1 MKLWNN
7 NTNGVHIVD
16 DNKLWPRCSYI
27 LPDELVNAPFNEA
40 VPVPHKIKPYYPG
53 RAEGGTTAV
62 YRAGAIGDAIMATGI
77 IRYLIE
83 TSGGAVDVYC
93 PARNMPLYA
102 GLGARVLPLP
112 PTAEAW
118 ASYEAHVPLDDL
130 FSGKVGGTELGTGP
144 GNHYDR
150 IYLWMGAEGIVAD
163 VNGKA
168 GDVRLVDAKY
178 KKPYIYTVQP
188 DTDELKKIGVWP
200 LPAKYFAYH
209 VSSSGPTRTY
219 PPALGK
225 LAVEALLEAFPD
237 HSAVIIGMDKSV
249 DFRVDS
255 KRVVDLFN
263 ATANIRTLFPVI
275 QGAEF
280 VVAPDSSVTHMAAGL
295 DTACVSL
302 WGSYDP
308 MDRCKYYPKSVPVF
322 KPDTCPHAP
331 CRPHGGLPQAKCK
344 DATNRTKKTQMW
356 CNALRNITAEDIV
369 EAAKKVVT
377 L

>member
-1 MKLWNN
+1 MKLWTN
-7 NTNGVHIVD
+7 NTNAVTVVD

-27 LPDELVNAPFNEA
+27 LPDELVNPPFTDA
-40 VPVPHKIKPYYPG
+40 IPVPHLIKPYYPG
-53 RAEGGTTAV
+53 RAEGGATAV

-77 IRYLIE
+77 IRYLTE

-93 PARNMPLYA
+93 PARNMALYA

-118 ASYEAHVPLDDL
+118 ASYDAHVPLDDL
-130 FSGKVGGTELGTGP
+130 FSGKVGGTELGTGA

-163 VNGKA
+163 VNGRA
-168 GDVRLVDAKY
+168 GDVRLVDVKY
-178 KKPYIYTVQP
+178 KKPCLYTTQP
-188 DTDELKKIGVWP
+188 DTEELKKIGAWP
-200 LPAKYFAYH
+200 LPTKYFAYH

-237 HSAVIIGMDKSV
+237 HHAVIIGMDKSV

-280 VVAPDSSVTHMAAGL
+280 VVAPDSSVAHMAAGL

-302 WGSYDP
+302 WGSYHPD
-308 MDRCKYYPKSVPVF
+308 DRCKYYPKSVPVF

-344 DATNRTKKTQMW
+344 DATNRTKKTQLW

>member
-1 MKLWNN
+1 
-7 NTNGVHIVD
+7 
-16 DNKLWPRCSYI
+16 
-27 LPDELVNAPFNEA
+27 
-40 VPVPHKIKPYYPG
+40 
-53 RAEGGTTAV
+53 
-62 YRAGAIGDAIMATGI
+62 MATGV
-77 IRYLIE
+77 IRYLTE

-102 GLGARVLPLP
+102 GLGARLLPLP

-118 ASYEAHVPLDDL
+118 ASYDAHVVLDDL
-130 FSGKVGGTELGTGP
+130 FSGKVGGTELGTGA

-163 VNGKA
+163 VNGRA
-168 GDVRLVDAKY
+168 GDIRLVDVKY
-178 KKPYIYTVQP
+178 KKPYLYTVQP
-188 DTDELKKIGVWP
+188 DTDELKKLNLWP
-200 LPAKYFAYH
+200 LPPKYFAYH

-237 HSAVIIGMDKSV
+237 HHAVIIGMDKSV

-302 WGSYDP
+302 WGSYHPD
-308 MDRCKYYPKSVPVF
+308 DRCKYYPKSVQVF

-369 EAAKKVVT
+369 EAAKKVVEEIKESK
-377 L
+377 